1 MDKDLVKFLIADYQQ
16 RVVNVTSYPREYQ
29 LDDNLNYVFVGLR
42 RAGKSY
48 MMFRQIEHLIKSGHR
63 AEEILYFN
71 FEDDRIDTVSTMDLD
86 IIKTCYEE
94 MYDCRP
100 IFFLDEIQLVDKW
113 EKFARRLADQKYRV
127 YITGSNAKML
137 SSEISTTL
145 GGRYMMEEI
154 YPYSFSEF
162 LNASGIDM
170 NEKNAVY
177 KNKINIAKAFDS
189 YFCFG
194 GLPEVSEVN
203 DKRSW
208 LSNLYNKILFGDLI
222 ARFQIRN
229 DFALRILVKKLAE
242 SVKQPSSYNRLK
254 NIVSAVGKNVSAD
267 TIIDYIRY
275 MNDSWLILPFENIDA
290 TLADRESNKKYYFI
304 DNGILNLFLLD
315 PNTSLLENMVAIELR
330 KRYGERVYYYNKNV
344 EVDFYIQAEESAVQV
359 CYTLKDADTK
369 QREVNA
375 LIKLSGR
382 LPIKEMTIITKDEEG
397 VINTGGHHIAVIPLW
412 KWLLK
417 DVTSH

>member
-1 MDKDLVKFLIADYQQ
+1 MDKDLIKFLIADYQQ
-16 RVVNVTSYPREYQ
+16 RVVNVTSHSREYQ
-29 LDDNLNYVFVGLR
+29 LDDKLNYVFVGLR

-48 MMFRQIEHLIKSGHR
+48 MMFRQIEHLIEIGHR

-71 FEDDRIDTVSTMDLD
+71 FEDDRIDTVSTLDLD
-86 IIKTCYEE
+86 LIKTCYEE

-145 GGRYMMEEI
+145 GGRYMMKEI
-154 YPYSFSEF
+154 YPYSFKEY

-170 NEKNAVY
+170 NERNTIY
-177 KNKINIAKAFDS
+177 KNRIDIAKAFDT
-189 YFCFG
+189 YFYFG
-194 GLPEVSEVN
+194 GLPEISEVN

-208 LSNLYNKILFGDLI
+208 LSNLYNKIFFGDLI

-254 NIVSAVGKNVSAD
+254 NIISTTGKKISAD
-267 TIIDYIRY
+267 TIIDYIKY
-275 MNDSWLILPFENIDA
+275 MNDSWLILPFENIDSA
-290 TLADRESNKKYYFI
+290 LAERESNKKYYFI

-330 KRYGERVYYYNKNV
+330 KKYGNRVYYYHKNV
-344 EVDFYIQAEESAVQV
+344 EVDFYIPDEEYAIQV

-369 QREVNA
+369 QREANA
-375 LIKLSGR
+375 LIKLSAR
-382 LPIKEMTIITKDEEG
+382 LPVKEMVIVTKDEDGIISLEG
-397 VINTGGHHIAVIPLW
+397 YQIEVFPLW

-417 DVTSH
+417 

>member
-1 MDKDLVKFLIADYQQ
+1 MDKDLIKFLIADYQQ
-16 RVVNVTSYPREYQ
+16 RVISVNSYPREYQ

-48 MMFRQIEHLIKSGHR
+48 MMFRQIKHLIEIGHR

-71 FEDDRIDTVSTMDLD
+71 FEDDRIDMVSTMDLD
-86 IIKTCYEE
+86 LIKICYEE
-94 MYDCRP
+94 MYDCKP
-100 IFFLDEIQLVDKW
+100 IFFLDEVQLVDKW

-145 GGRYMMEEI
+145 GGRYMVEEI

-162 LNASGIDM
+162 LNAKGVDM
-170 NEKNAVY
+170 DDNNAVY
-177 KNKINIAKAFDS
+177 KNKVTIAKAFES
-189 YFCFG
+189 YFYFG
-194 GLPEVSEVN
+194 GLPEICEVN

-208 LSNLYNKILFGDLI
+208 LSNLYNKIFFGDLI

-229 DFALRILVKKLAE
+229 DLALRLLVKKLAD

-254 NIVSAVGKNVSAD
+254 NIISSSGKKISAD

-275 MNDSWLILPFENIDA
+275 MNDSWLILPFENIDSA
-290 TLADRESNKKYYFI
+290 LAERESNKKYYFI

-330 KRYGERVYYYNKNV
+330 KRYGDKVYFYNKNV
-344 EVDFYIQAEESAVQV
+344 EVDFYIPDEEFAIQV
-359 CYTLKDADTK
+359 CYTLKDADTR
-369 QREVNA
+369 QREISA
-375 LIKLSGR
+375 LLKIAER
-382 LPIKEMTIITKDEEG
+382 FTINDMAIITKEEEDN
-397 VINTGGHHIAVIPLW
+397 INIDGRLIKVIPLW

-417 DVTSH
+417 K